1 MKMVSSETPN
11 ATIEYSAKFSIF
23 TSMGQGSRSLLVSQ
37 IYLFNCY
44 QLIVLLSSLETS
56 VTKYAPP
63 PHKISIFSQAY
74 FLLRGPPTR
83 LSLFAGVRFSTNGVS
98 LHRSSTIL
106 NFCLI
111 WKLRLPHFVDKSF
124 HNIKWASASTLRL
137 LTAIS
142 TNKRRRTS
150 RAHVQKRKKT
160 R

>member
-83 LSLFAGVRFSTNGVS
+83 LSLFAGGVVHAYVGQKVLKRYIILIFSNFTVS
-98 LHRSSTIL
+98 Q
-106 NFCLI
+106 N
-111 WKLRLPHFVDKSF
+111 
-124 HNIKWASASTLRL
+124 
-137 LTAIS
+137 
-142 TNKRRRTS
+142 
-150 RAHVQKRKKT
+150 
-160 R
+160 